1 MDIKKYTEYDPI
13 NEFQIPNVKLDEFLY
28 NIAFTGKKHKNAL
41 LSHFNTF
48 DQYVDL
54 IDKKKHMFKVNDLS
68 GDILNSERVV
78 FKAIVF
84 DKNDVENIKEN
95 IVTFAL
101 SEFYTDIPDMIDI
114 FGIKTKPIT
123 FIDKEAV
130 KITFEQI
137 ITFDQTLT
145 IISELSTFK
154 YEGELDGFY
163 IWSNKKAK
171 PDLK

>member
-1 MDIKKYTEYDPI
+1 
-13 NEFQIPNVKLDEFLY
+13 
-28 NIAFTGKKHKNAL
+28 
-41 LSHFNTF
+41 
-48 DQYVDL
+48 
-54 IDKKKHMFKVNDLS
+54 MFKVNDLS

-78 FKAIVF
+78 FKSIIF

-101 SEFYTDIPDMIDI
+101 SEFYSDIPDMIDI

-123 FIDKEAV
+123 FIDKDAV

-145 IISELSTFK
+145 IISELSKFT
-154 YEGELDGFY
+154 YEGELNGFY
-163 IWSNKKAK
+163 IWSDKKVK
-171 PDLK
+171 PEQEKI